1 MNDVAQLA
9 GVGRG
14 TVSNYINGLHVQD
27 ENKQKI
33 KKAIKEL
40 NYVPNL
46 QARALK
52 TAQNS
57 YM

>member
-46 QARALK
+46 Q
-52 TAQNS
+52 
-57 YM
+57 